1 MGTNRKME
9 WLESRIY
16 GVIMATIRSWADYN
30 SMNEKQLREEIR
42 KLGAVANK
50 RLKRMESKGINYST
64 YTGEDSI
71 SGVRKFRV
79 GNINKGDIGML
90 RSELKRVIGFLK
102 AKTGSLS
109 GMKEVYHEHKS
120 REARQ
125 RGEVEPSR
133 KMTDRDFYNDS
144 NWATHFRI
152 YNAAVSMGLIAQL
165 SYDSNQGLQWAYE
178 QAEKA
183 GTELTKDEAIDYV
196 SREYE
201 KLFPTERNSPQD
213 TSSLV

>member
-1 MGTNRKME
+1 ME

-16 GVIMATIRSWADYN
+16 GVIMATLHSWSEYN

-50 RLKRMESKGINYST
+50 RLKRMEARGINYSD
-64 YTGEDSI
+64 YTGEDSV

-79 GNINKGDIGML
+79 GNISKGDIGGL

-109 GMKEVYHEHKS
+109 GMKSVYHQHKS
-120 REARQ
+120 REARE
-125 RGEVEPSR
+125 RGEEEPSR
-133 KMTDRDFYNDS
+133 AKTDRDFYNDD
-144 NWATHFRI
+144 NWTTHFRI

-196 SREYE
+196 AREYE
-201 KLFPTERNSPQD
+201 KLFPTERPVPQD
-213 TSSLV
+213 TSSLI